1 MVDDISKLYAKI
13 LEEQNE
19 KDNKTPIIE
28 NHLIE
33 ENESQINESYPK
45 EEPFDN
51 FLLKLSEKIAEHLN
65 ISEDVEDNQNEEV
78 DDSENNYDGI
88 PLEKQTTKSS
98 YIEELQKIDKGDK
111 SKLISKNDNISATI
125 SEQVKEEIG
134 KVKTQISRMAIEG
147 GGGSVAVQYAK
158 GGVMNGDLNVTGKYL
173 SAGID
178 LSTLIGSGGSGG
190 GGFSGTT
197 DRLVSGTEVFKLNT
211 DGTFNFPNDIITPQ
225 DEVILTLEA
234 TKVLDGYYNRLALS
248 PHGFFA
254 SDHNGNS
261 ITIDSTDNE
270 ILIDSNNTYF
280 WKFNN
285 QGALEGPFGTL
296 SVSGN
301 LSATG
306 RVYQN
311 GNDLQSEIESISAI
325 SISTKTTVQSN
336 SASWNYQGS
345 DIKALTGG
353 WVGGNSAYTTVQ
365 ANSASWAID
374 STTDTGVR
382 ALTAGWI
389 GGNAAYTNLV
399 YNSAA
404 YLSGYDLSFLSV
416 SGNWNSAYTTVN
428 ANSASWAID
437 STTDTG
443 VRSLTSNWQNT
454 FTTVQDNSANWDY
467 QGSDIKALTG
477 GWVGGNAA
485 YTNLVA
491 NSAAYLSGVAIDLSF
506 LSVSGNWNSVYSTV
520 NSNSASW
527 DYQGS
532 DIKALTG
539 NWQEAYTNLVTNSAA
554 YLSSV
559 DLSFLSVS
567 TNWDSAYTTVLN
579 ESASWI
585 GGGVAGNYLPLSGGT
600 MTGPISFSYP
610 YGSKLDQ
617 GIYDS
622 SRGGL
627 SGISLVCSV
636 NYDFN
641 WQAGWITALE
651 QDRLTPRPLYI
662 DSGAGTSLRVWD
674 GRNYPTSGI
683 EISHSQIT
691 FADNTTQITAFTGNT
706 LTFDEST
713 KDLSIS
719 NGNTVSLSALVDIS
733 SIDTGVRLLTSNWES
748 TYTTVYSNS
757 ANWQGLYT
765 TVQTNSSTWVNGI
778 SAQVIF
784 ARVFNAD
791 SVTMNKGDVVY
802 TFGATGDVMSVKLAS
817 NVSEATS
824 SKTLGFVN
832 ETIATGGIGYV
843 VIAGQ
848 IDKMSFPN
856 PFQEGDALWL
866 GETAGTFTRVKP
878 TAPNHLVYLGVV
890 ERANNGN
897 GLAYVK
903 VQNGYELD
911 ELHDV
916 SITNVSAG
924 DVLQRNATN
933 TLWVNTPL
941 SADKWN
947 SVYSN
952 VQTNSATWN
961 AGGVG
966 PYQATYYKSA
976 NQNLTNGSTDITFDQ
991 YATWNNGNGYITHTS
1006 GSSNFTVVQAGVYQ
1020 LEWNAS
1026 INANG
1031 ASWNNALNK
1040 TISINI
1046 TRSPELE
1053 QLVIGQ
1059 SALMAIGQN
1068 YSQSICSTIKLEVGD
1083 VINLQTFLAFS
1094 LATPFVQGVLNTYDL
1109 NTWFYWRFISQ

>member
-19 KDNKTPIIE
+19 KDSKASIVE

-33 ENESQINESYPK
+33 ENESQISDSFPK

-51 FLLKLSEKIAEHLN
+51 FLLKLSEKIAEHLD
-65 ISEDVEDNQNEEV
+65 ISEEAEDNQNEEV
-78 DDSENNYDGI
+78 ENNYGGV

-98 YIEELQKIDKGDK
+98 YIEELKKIDKGDK
-111 SKLISKNDNISATI
+111 SKLLNKNDNISATI

-147 GGGSVAVQYAK
+147 GGGSVAVQYAN
-158 GGVMNGDLNVTGKYL
+158 GGTMNGDLNVTGKYL

-190 GGFSGTT
+190 GLSGTT

-211 DGTFNFPNDIITPQ
+211 DGTFNFPNNIITPQ

-311 GNDLQSEIESISAI
+311 GNDLQTEIENISSFAT
-325 SISTKTTVQSN
+325 STKTTIQSN

-345 DIKALTGG
+345 DIKTLTAG
-353 WVGGNSAYTTVQ
+353 WVGGNSAYTNLVSNSAAYLSGLDLSFLSVSGNWNSTYTTVQ

-374 STTDTGVR
+374 STTDTE
-382 ALTAGWI
+382 
-389 GGNAAYTNLV
+389 
-399 YNSAA
+399 
-404 YLSGYDLSFLSV
+404 
-416 SGNWNSAYTTVN
+416 
-428 ANSASWAID
+428 
-437 STTDTG
+437 
-443 VRSLTSNWQNT
+443 VRSLTSSWDST
-454 FTTVQDNSANWDY
+454 YTTVQSYSSSWGMGGGGGGSDVSGLSANW
-467 QGSDIKALTG
+467 Q
-477 GWVGGNAA
+477 
-485 YTNLVA
+485 
-491 NSAAYLSGVAIDLSF
+491 
-506 LSVSGNWNSVYSTV
+506 
-520 NSNSASW
+520 
-527 DYQGS
+527 
-532 DIKALTG
+532 
-539 NWQEAYTNLVTNSAA
+539 
-554 YLSSV
+554 
-559 DLSFLSVS
+559 
-567 TNWDSAYTTVLN
+567 
-579 ESASWI
+579 
-585 GGGVAGNYLPLSGGT
+585 
-600 MTGPISFSYP
+600 
-610 YGSKLDQ
+610 
-617 GIYDS
+617 
-622 SRGGL
+622 
-627 SGISLVCSV
+627 
-636 NYDFN
+636 
-641 WQAGWITALE
+641 
-651 QDRLTPRPLYI
+651 
-662 DSGAGTSLRVWD
+662 
-674 GRNYPTSGI
+674 
-683 EISHSQIT
+683 
-691 FADNTTQITAFTGNT
+691 
-706 LTFDEST
+706 
-713 KDLSIS
+713 
-719 NGNTVSLSALVDIS
+719 
-733 SIDTGVRLLTSNWES
+733 S

-778 SAQVIF
+778 SAQVIL

-832 ETIATGGIGYV
+832 ETISTGGIGYV

-916 SITNVSAG
+916 QITSVSAG

-947 SVYSN
+947 SVYSS

-961 AGGVG
+961 AGSVG

-976 NQNLTNGSTDITFDQ
+976 NQNLTNGSTDITFDLD
-991 YATWNNGNGYITHTS
+991 AAWNNDNGYITHTS

-1020 LEWNAS
+1020 LEWNTS

-1031 ASWNNALNK
+1031 ASWNNSLNK

-1094 LATPFVQGVLNTYDL
+1094 IATPFVQGVLNTYDL